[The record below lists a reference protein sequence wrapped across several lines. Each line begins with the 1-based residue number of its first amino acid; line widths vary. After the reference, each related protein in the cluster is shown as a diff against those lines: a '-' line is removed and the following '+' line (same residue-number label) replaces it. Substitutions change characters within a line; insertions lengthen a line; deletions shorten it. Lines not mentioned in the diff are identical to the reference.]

1 MMLDW
6 ACFRQIIAALNQPLI
21 DISHVPSRDKRFRQD
36 KIICGSTMK
45 RKMEQM
51 ANSGEWADKL
61 ASLVIVNRDSDKI
74 SQMDSWVLTLIDI
87 K

>member
-1 MMLDW
+1 LGLFP
-6 ACFRQIIAALNQPLI
+6 ANHCLNQPLI

-45 RKMEQM
+45 REMEQM
-51 ANSGEWADKL
+51 ANSGEWAAKL
-61 ASLVIVNRDSDKI
+61 ASFVNRDSDKI
-74 SQMDSWVLTLIDI
+74 SQMDSWVLTLIDN